1 MSVAI
6 AGLRGR
12 FAQESNHHAPS
23 MNRKE
28 FLRSLSAVSFL
39 ECLPLPN
46 VTAAAAH
53 AGSFKV
59 AVIGHTGRGNFGHG
73 LDSMWANVDGV
84 QVVAIC
90 DAGAGAKGVDTSRY
104 PQAKPYEDYRRM
116 LSEVKPE
123 IVAIGPRHVDQ
134 HFEMSL
140 AAAQAGVRGVYME
153 KPFVR
158 DLREADELVAA
169 CGRTGMRLAVAHRNR
184 YHPALPLLKGML
196 SDGKFGKLVEI
207 RCRGKEDARG
217 GALDLW
223 VLGSHVL
230 NLAAF
235 LGGKPVACSA
245 GVFQDGQPV
254 ERKHV
259 KEGEEGIGLMAGTEV
274 HARFELESG
283 VPLFFDSVKNNGQ
296 KTSGFGVQLICSE
309 AVVDLR
315 MDMEPMIHVRKGNPF
330 NPTLEP
336 TPWVPLTSGGIGVV
350 EPLKD
355 IKQLVAGHGLPARD
369 LLASIR
375 AGHDPLCG
383 VGEATT
389 IIEMIASVFESH
401 RLGGRRVS
409 LPLENRVNP
418 LSLL

>member
-1 MSVAI
+1 
-6 AGLRGR
+6 
-12 FAQESNHHAPS
+12 
-23 MNRKE
+23 
-28 FLRSLSAVSFL
+28 
-39 ECLPLPN
+39 
-46 VTAAAAH
+46 
-53 AGSFKV
+53 
-59 AVIGHTGRGNFGHG
+59 
-73 LDSMWANVDGV
+73 MWANVDGV
-84 QVVAIC
+84 EVVAIC
-90 DAGAGAKGVDTSRY
+90 DAGAGAKGVDVSRY
-104 PQAKPYEDYRRM
+104 PRAKPYEDYRRM
-116 LSEVKPE
+116 LQERKPE

-158 DLREADELVAA
+158 DLREADELAAA

-184 YHPALPLLKGML
+184 YHPALPVLKGML
-196 SDGKFGKLVEI
+196 SDEKFGRLVEI

-235 LGGKPVACSA
+235 LGGKPVASSA

-254 ERKHV
+254 DGRHV

-274 HARFELESG
+274 HARFELASG
-283 VPLFFDSVKNNGQ
+283 VPLFFDSVKNFGQ
-296 KTSGFGVQLICSE
+296 KTSGFGVQLICTE

-330 NPTLEP
+330 NTTVEP
-336 TPWVPLTSGGIGVV
+336 TPWVPLTSGGLGVV

-369 LLASIR
+369 LIASIR
-375 AGHDPLCG
+375 DGHDPLCG
-383 VGEATT
+383 VGEATAT
-389 IIEMIASVFESH
+389 IEMIASVFESH

-409 LPLENRVNP
+409 LPLESRVNP
-418 LSLL
+418 FSLL

>member
-1 MSVAI
+1 
-6 AGLRGR
+6 
-12 FAQESNHHAPS
+12 

-28 FLRSLSAVSFL
+28 FLRSVSAVSFL
-39 ECLPLPN
+39 ECLPFQK
-46 VTAAAAH
+46 VMAAPAL
-53 AGSFKV
+53 AGSLKV
-59 AVIGHTGRGNFGHG
+59 AVIGHAGRGNFGHG

-84 QVVAIC
+84 EVVAIC
-90 DAGAGAKGVDTSRY
+90 DAGAGAKGVDVSRY
-104 PQAKPYEDYRRM
+104 PRAKPYEDYHRM
-116 LSEVKPE
+116 LSELKPE
-123 IVAIGPRHVDQ
+123 IVAVGPRHVDQ

-140 AAAQAGVRGVYME
+140 AAAQGGVRGVYME

-184 YHPALPLLKGML
+184 YHPALPVLKGML
-196 SDGKFGKLVEI
+196 SDEKFGRLVEI

-245 GVFQDGQPV
+245 GVFQDGHPV

-259 KEGEEGIGLMAGTEV
+259 REGEEGIGLMAGTEV
-274 HARFELESG
+274 HARFELASG
-283 VPLFFDSVKNNGQ
+283 APLFFDSVKNFGQ
-296 KTSGFGVQLICSE
+296 KTSGFGVQLICTD

-330 NPTLEP
+330 NTTVEP
-336 TPWVPLTSGGIGVV
+336 TPWVPLTSGGLGVV

-369 LLASIR
+369 LIESIR
-375 AGHDPLCG
+375 DGRDPLCG

-401 RLGGRRVS
+401 RYGGRRVS

-418 LSLL
+418 FSLL

>member
-1 MSVAI
+1 
-6 AGLRGR
+6 
-12 FAQESNHHAPS
+12 
-23 MNRKE
+23 MNRKD
-28 FLRSLSAVSFL
+28 FLKCVSAASLLELLPANSILAASASEGFYR
-39 ECLPLPN
+39 
-46 VTAAAAH
+46 
-53 AGSFKV
+53 V

-90 DAGAGAKGVDTSRY
+90 DAGAGATGVDISRY
-104 PQAKPYEDYRRM
+104 PQAKPYKDYQRM
-116 LSEVKPE
+116 LAEVKPD

-134 HFEMSL
+134 HFQMAT
-140 AAAQAGVRGVYME
+140 AAAEAGVRGVYTK

-158 DLREADELVAA
+158 DLREADELAAA
-169 CGRTGMRLAVAHRNR
+169 CAQTGMRVAVAHRNR

-196 SDGKFGKLVEI
+196 AEGKFGAPVEI

-217 GALDLW
+217 GGLDLW

-230 NLAAF
+230 NLAVF

-254 ERKHV
+254 ERQHV
-259 KEGEEGIGLMAGTEV
+259 REGDEGIGLLAGTEV

-283 VPLFFDSVKNNGQ
+283 LSLFFDSVKNFGQ

-315 MDMEPMIHVRKGNPF
+315 MDTEPMIHVRMGNPF
-330 NPTLEP
+330 KPTAESAA
-336 TPWVPLTSGGIGVV
+336 WVPLTSGGLGVV

-355 IKQLVAGHGLPARD
+355 IKQLVAGHLLPARD
-369 LLASIR
+369 LLDAVR
-375 AGHDPLCG
+375 DRRDPLCG
-383 VGEATT
+383 LAESTT
-389 IIEMIASVFESH
+389 TIEMIASVFESH
-401 RLGGRRVS
+401 RLRGRRVS
-409 LPLENRVNP
+409 LPLETRVNP
-418 LSLL
+418 LSLM

>member
-1 MSVAI
+1 MPNGFAVAPH
-6 AGLRGR
+6 AGL
-12 FAQESNHHAPS
+12 
-23 MNRKE
+23 
-28 FLRSLSAVSFL
+28 
-39 ECLPLPN
+39 
-46 VTAAAAH
+46 
-53 AGSFKV
+53 FKV
-59 AVIGHTGRGNFGHG
+59 AVVGHTGRGNFGHG
-73 LDSMWANVDGV
+73 LDSMWANVEGV
-84 QVVAIC
+84 EVVAIC
-90 DAGAGAKGVDTSRY
+90 DAGAGAKGVDISRY
-104 PQAKPYEDYRRM
+104 PQAKPYADYRRM
-116 LSEVKPE
+116 LLEIKPE

-134 HFEMSL
+134 HFEMSV

-158 DLREADELVAA
+158 ELREADELAAA

-184 YHPALPLLKGML
+184 YHPALPVLKGML
-196 SDGKFGKLVEI
+196 SDEKFGKLVEI

-235 LGGKPVACSA
+235 LGGRPVACSA
-245 GVFQDGQPV
+245 GVFQDGQLV

-259 KEGEEGIGLMAGTEV
+259 KEGDEGIGLMAGTEV

-283 VPLFFDSVKNNGQ
+283 VPLFFDSVKNLGQ
-296 KTSGFGVQLICSE
+296 KTSGFGVQLICSG

-330 NPTLEP
+330 NPTTEP
-336 TPWVPLTSGGIGVV
+336 APWVPFTSGGLGVV
-350 EPLKD
+350 EPMKD

-369 LLASIR
+369 LVESIR
-375 AGHDPLCG
+375 DGREPLCG
-383 VGEATT
+383 LGEATT

-401 RLGGRRVS
+401 RQGGRRVS
-409 LPLENRVNP
+409 FPLENRVNP

>member
-1 MSVAI
+1 
-6 AGLRGR
+6 
-12 FAQESNHHAPS
+12 
-23 MNRKE
+23 MNRKQ

-39 ECLPLPN
+39 ECLPLQK
-46 VTAAAAH
+46 VFAAAAPD
-53 AGSFKV
+53 GPFKV

-73 LDSMWANVDGV
+73 LDSMWASVEGV
-84 QVVAIC
+84 RVVAIC
-90 DAGAGAKGVDTSRY
+90 DAGAGAKGVDVSRY
-104 PQAKPYEDYRRM
+104 PQAKPYEDYHRM
-116 LSEVKPE
+116 LAEIKPE
-123 IVAIGPRHVDQ
+123 IVAIGPRHADQ
-134 HFEMSL
+134 HFEMAA

-158 DLREADELVAA
+158 DLREADDLAAA
-169 CGRTGMRLAVAHRNR
+169 CARTGMRLAVAHRNR
-184 YHPALPLLKGML
+184 YHPALPVLQAML

-207 RCRGKEDARG
+207 RCRGKEDLRG

-235 LGGKPVACSA
+235 LGGTPVACSA

-259 KEGEEGIGLMAGTEV
+259 KEGDEGIGLMAGTEV

-283 VPLFFDSVKNNGQ
+283 VPLFFDSVKNLGQ

-330 NPTLEP
+330 NPTAEP
-336 TPWVPLTSGGIGVV
+336 AHWVPLTSGGLGVV

-375 AGHDPLCG
+375 DGRDPLCG
-383 VGEATT
+383 VGEAT
-389 IIEMIASVFESH
+389 IIVEMIASVFESH
-401 RLGGRRVS
+401 RLGGGRVS
-409 LPLENRVNP
+409 LPLHSRVNP
-418 LSLL
+418 LSLM